1 MYQSVKKIL
10 LASYCVISFVSAF
23 PQRTFEYKAS
33 MSGLISPKSRLPMW
47 ATANRY
53 GITPDNRGGLLQVGV
68 FSAFNPQ
75 RKIQTAY
82 GFSGA
87 GFLSQHKNNILLDE
101 LYFSMKWE
109 KVRLDLG
116 LVHPEVEFN
125 GISAHN
131 GNIIYSAN
139 TRTLPGYN
147 LSTDF
152 IAIPRTREVL
162 AFRFNW
168 ADYILLDDRFV
179 DRPRL
184 HNKSLYLKITPY
196 RKLEVIVGLEHWA
209 QWAGTSPV
217 YGKQPGSFRD
227 YVRIFCSQSGGKG
240 ATVSDSINVLG
251 NHLGREH
258 IRINYLSEH
267 GTLSFYHDIP
277 FEDGSGSRFANF
289 PDGTWGIYYGNKDS
303 RRWVNDAIYEFIYT
317 KKQSGRYH
325 DRPATEEEKAEQDP
339 NSPFY
344 GKKILGGNDNYFNNG
359 EYRSGWT
366 YYGRTVGTP
375 FITPRMPDADGITLG
390 VYNNRVIAHYIGI
403 QGYLFRKIPYKFRLS
418 YSLNYGTYGQPLEGT
433 LHQYSFGLETGVL
446 RNSRLPFHLDL
457 GIYGDYGKLYPKNF
471 GVTVTVRRNGNIK

>member
-1 MYQSVKKIL
+1 MKKITVIIFL
-10 LASYCVISFVSAF
+10 LTGPLFAF
-23 PQRTFEYKAS
+23 SQRTIEYRTS
-33 MSGLISPKSRLPMW
+33 LSGVVATEKQLPLW
-47 ATANRY
+47 ATTHKY
-53 GITPDNRGGLLQVGV
+53 GIVPDSRGGLIEAGV
-68 FSAFNPQ
+68 FSPFNP
-75 RKIQTAY
+75 RKKIQTAY

-87 GFLSQHKNNILLDE
+87 GFLTQSKNKIIIDE
-101 LYFSMKWE
+101 LYFSLKWE
-109 KVRLDLG
+109 KIRFDIG
-116 LVHPEVEFN
+116 MKHPEEEYN
-125 GISAHN
+125 GISAQN

-184 HNKSLYLKITPY
+184 HNKSLCLKITPY

-209 QWAGTSPV
+209 QWAGKSPL

-258 IRINYLSEH
+258 LRINYLSEH
-267 GTLSFYHDIP
+267 GTFSFYHDIP
-277 FEDGSGSRFANF
+277 FEDGSGARFANF

-303 RRWVNDAIYEFIYT
+303 KRWVSDVMYEFFYT
-317 KKQSGRYH
+317 KSQSGRYH
-325 DRPATEEEKAEQDP
+325 DRAATEEEKAQQNPQDV
-339 NSPFY
+339 FY
-344 GKKILGGNDNYFNNG
+344 GRKILGGNDNYFNNG

-366 YYGRTVGTP
+366 YYGRTIGTP
-375 FITPRMPDADGITLG
+375 FITPRTPDADGITLG
-390 VYNNRVIAHYIGI
+390 VYNNRVLAHYIGI
-403 QGYLFRKIPYKFRLS
+403 KGYLFRKIPYKFRLS

-433 LHQYSFGLETGVL
+433 PRQYSFGLETGVL
-446 RNSRLPFHLDL
+446 RNAQVPFHIDL

-471 GVTVTVRRNGNIK
+471 GVTVTVRRNGNIL